1 MVYTDDNGNIFRTV
15 DVKYVGRVTVNGVEE
30 TNPFAAVVV
39 RE

>member
-1 MVYTDDNGNIFRTV
+1 MVYTDDTGNIFRTV
-15 DVKYVGRVTVNGVEE
+15 DVKYVGKVIVNGVEE